1 MPSKSARKRESLALQ
16 AMGEQLIRL
25 RESELDQVPLEEP
38 LRLAVGEAQRMRSRA
53 ALRRQRQ
60 LIGKLM
66 READADA
73 IASSLDA
80 IGRRD
85 RLATEA
91 FHAAEEWRDRIAREG
106 TAALAAFAA
115 RTGRPSTTLAALLR
129 ELRAAR
135 SEKAERAVRRRMFR
149 AVRDELAA
157 SRRPEETTPGDGAER

>member
-25 RESELDQVPLEEP
+25 KESELDRVPLDEP
-38 LRLAVGEAQRMRSRA
+38 LRLAVDEAQRMRSRA

-66 READADA
+66 RAADADA
-73 IASSLDA
+73 IASSLNA

-91 FHAAEEWRDRIAREG
+91 FHAAEEWRNRIVGDR
-106 TAALAAFAA
+106 AAGLQAFTEL
-115 RTGRPSTTLAALLR
+115 TGRPSRKLAALLR
-129 ELRAAR
+129 DLDAAR
-135 SEKAERAVRRRMFR
+135 SEEAERAVRRRIFR
-149 AVRDELAA
+149 AVREELAVA
-157 SRRPEETTPGDGAER
+157 ETREDAAPADEATP